1 MVTVNLDQIKAEMV
15 TRTLKIEIREA
26 KKVEGEEDDRLV
38 DVAFSS
44 EEPCERYYGY
54 EILDHG
60 AKSVRLERLKDG
72 APVLLGHDS
81 DDQVGV
87 VENARIDGD
96 RKGRAVLRFSRSGH
110 ADEILTDIRDGIRR
124 KISVGYRVHSIV
136 LEKSDESG
144 DVYRV
149 DDWEPFEISIVS
161 IPADNVGAGVGRSIN
176 QEGEKMSGNK
186 KVSEDPELYEVL
198 WSDGILF
205 TTKQIIYELNG
216 FDESYFG
223 DCEMQDF
230 GYRLHFKGYTNLYWK
245 SLFSS
250 HKLIDYTSKSSNP
263 KQLIDLAW
271 KSRKLFKDTWNDIE
285 YKTYNFK
292 SNPC

>member
-1 MVTVNLDQIKAEMV
+1 MPKILFTIPTLFHNKDLVINCVN
-15 TRTLKIEIREA
+15 TLRANMSKF
-26 KKVEGEEDDRLV
+26 DV
-38 DVAFSS
+38 D
-44 EEPCERYYGY
+44 Y
-54 EILDHG
+54 EICIVINQMTESFSLHDFG
-60 AKSVRLERLKDG
+60 DKTTKLCSNLQFNISKALNTAALSRADYDYFCYVDEGMTIDNNIWIDYLIQLFNMNPMIG
-72 APVLLGHDS
+72 LLGC
-81 DDQVGV
+81 
-87 VENARIDGD
+87 RP
-96 RKGRAVLRFSRSGH
+96 
-110 ADEILTDIRDGIRR
+110 
-124 KISVGYRVHSIV
+124 HSTFN
-136 LEKSDESG
+136 S
-144 DVYRV
+144 
-149 DDWEPFEISIVS
+149 F
-161 IPADNVGAGVGRSIN
+161 
-176 QEGEKMSGNK
+176 NK